1 MTAIGVITVAIAVGH
16 SEFRQ
21 DGDGPVLCDMA
32 HDRAIFHYYNAGRR
46 RREGGWLEAESGAL
60 AAHYNDI

>member
-1 MTAIGVITVAIAVGH
+1 MGH

-21 DGDGPVLCDMA
+21 DGGGSVLCDNMA

-46 RREGGWLEAESGAL
+46 RREGGWLEAESSAL
-60 AAHYNDI
+60 TAHYSDI